1 MKKTVSIIL
10 VLLVVLGGAFFILK
24 NTNDKLVTDDIKKIK
39 IGYLAIAGSLPL
51 FVANDNEYFTD
62 EGLDIELISFKSS
75 NEIAIAASTKQIDM
89 IGIGATNAVIDAS
102 VTSNVNFKAF
112 LLNGYTK
119 KSEDE
124 KATDYLL
131 AREGITLDNLKGKK
145 IAFFP
150 GSISK
155 VFANLVLPK
164 YGLEIK
170 DIEYIE
176 MAPPNW
182 ISALDSGV
190 IDAVTAIEPFAQ
202 LILEKGKANI
212 IIDGYYAEVMDDVPL
227 SAGWF
232 ISNHLNKDTEKKIL
246 NAYKKS
252 LELIKTNRM
261 KALSSFDNYTK
272 INSNIY
278 QNIGLNKWRLINE
291 EGAEKSLISFIK
303 LLNENKAIK
312 SSIPEDYIWNTK

>member
-1 MKKTVSIIL
+1 MKKVMFGIL
-10 VLLVVLGGAFFILK
+10 ILLIVASSTFFILQK
-24 NTNDKLVTDDIKKIK
+24 NNKKVSNNSIEKIK
-39 IGYLAIAGSLPL
+39 IGYLAIAGALPL
-51 FVANDNEYFTD
+51 FVANDNGYFAD
-62 EGLDIELISFKSS
+62 EDIEVELINFKSS
-75 NEIAIAASTKQIDM
+75 NEIAIAASTKRIDM

-102 VTSNVNFKAF
+102 VTSGVNFKAF

-119 KSEDE
+119 KSDHE

-131 AREGITLDNLKGKK
+131 ARNGVTLDNIKGKK
-145 IAFFP
+145 VAFFP

-155 VFANLVLPK
+155 VFANLILPK
-164 YGLEIK
+164 YDLEIG

-182 ISALDSGV
+182 ISALESGV

-202 LILEKGKANI
+202 LILEKGNTNI
-212 IIDGYYAEVMDDVPL
+212 LIDGYYAEVVEDVPL

-232 ISNHLNKDTEKKIL
+232 IKNHLDKKAEDKIY

-252 LELIKTNRM
+252 LELIKNNRL

-272 INSNIY
+272 IKANTY
-278 QNIGLNKWRLINE
+278 QKIGLNKWSLINDD
-291 EGAEKSLISFIK
+291 GAKNSLMSFIK
-303 LLNENKAIK
+303 LLNDKSAIK
-312 SSIPEDYIWNTK
+312 NSTPEDYIWDIK